1 MSALVR
7 YFLAKGYPV
16 AGYDKTPSE
25 LTEKL
30 LAEGAEIVYDE
41 SVSLIPSYCRDA
53 RSTLVV
59 RTPAVPDTHAG
70 LSYFRENGFTIVK
83 RAELLGL
90 ITRSSQGLC
99 FAGTHGKTTTSSM
112 AAHIFHQSGIGCN
125 AFLGGILKNYDSNL
139 ILDNKSPYSI
149 IEADE
154 YDRSFHHLSPYMA
167 VITAT
172 DPDHLDIYG
181 TREAYLE
188 SFSHFT
194 SLIRPGGCLVMHKGI
209 AATPRTQEGVKVYEY
224 AGNEESDFYAR
235 NIRIGNGEIVFD
247 FVTPR
252 EVIPDISLGVPV
264 QINIENGVA
273 AMAIAWL
280 NGIPAEAIRQAMSSF
295 KGAKR
300 RFDYW
305 LKTDKCV
312 LIDDYAHH
320 PDEIRASIQSVR
332 ALYPDKKISA
342 IFQPHLYSR
351 TRDFAGDFAKAL
363 SLLDELILTEIYP
376 AREQPIPGVTSQII
390 LDQVTCKEK
399 ELCEK
404 KMLLEKIKER
414 NFEVLITLGAGDI
427 DRLLPDIKAILETK

>member
-41 SVSLIPSYCRDA
+41 SASLIPSYCRDA

-70 LSYFRENGFTIVK
+70 LSYFRENGFTIIK
-83 RAELLGL
+83 RAELLGE
-90 ITRSSQGLC
+90 ITRSSKGLC

-172 DPDHLDIYG
+172 DPDLLDVNG

-194 SLIRPGGCLVMHKGI
+194 SLIRSGGCLVMHKGI
-209 AATPRTQEGVKVYEY
+209 AATPRTQEGVQVYEY
-224 AGNEESDFYAR
+224 AGSEESDFYAR

>member
-30 LAEGAEIVYDE
+30 LVEGAEIVYDE
-41 SVSLIPSYCRDA
+41 SASLIPSYCRDA

-70 LSYFRENGFTIVK
+70 LSYFRENGFTIIK
-83 RAELLGL
+83 RAELLGE
-90 ITRSSQGLC
+90 ITRSSKGLC

-172 DPDHLDIYG
+172 DPDHLDVYG

-194 SLIRPGGCLVMHKGI
+194 SLIRSGGCLVMHKGI
-209 AATPRTQEGVKVYEY
+209 AATPRTQEGVQVYEY
-224 AGNEESDFYAR
+224 AGSEESDFYAR